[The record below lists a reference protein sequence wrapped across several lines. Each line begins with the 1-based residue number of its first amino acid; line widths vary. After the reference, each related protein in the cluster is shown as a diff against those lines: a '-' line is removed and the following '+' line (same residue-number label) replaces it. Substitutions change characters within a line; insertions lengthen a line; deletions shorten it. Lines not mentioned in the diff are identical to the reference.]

1 MTADRRSP
9 YIILGLPSGAS
20 LDDARREFDRRSQ
33 LVRRG
38 NARGVTAEDLAWA
51 LAQVALHAAEP
62 VNALDTYRIP
72 LDTAALRPPAG
83 PGLLRP
89 GPRPTARTTGPT
101 PQADRE
107 VVFDAARL
115 DASRALLDRTA
126 GGVGKQLDRIGD
138 APLPPIRLAEQP
150 ARRRSLV
157 SVLLVAAVAVVVVAI
172 AVIRPKL
179 GSDSEAAPAT
189 TAAPVRTTVAAS
201 STAPSTTAVPR
212 PPGIGDALSV
222 DGLSITPDAPLN
234 GFGVLCLLVR
244 LEGPPPLT
252 FDRSKLAIVSGG
264 EPIAVSG
271 KVGTGRAS
279 LDDVPAGAGEAVRE
293 ACFPVVD
300 WNLRLTELIYLGQAE
315 SLTWTI
321 NDPAFDS

>member
-1 MTADRRSP
+1 MSVERRSP

-20 LDDARREFDRRSQ
+20 LADARREFNRRSE

-51 LAQVALHAAEP
+51 LVQVSLHAADP
-62 VNALDTYRIP
+62 VQALDTYRIP
-72 LDTAALRPPAG
+72 IDATALRPPAG

-89 GPRPTARTTGPT
+89 GPRPTARSTGPT
-101 PQADRE
+101 PTVERE

-126 GGVGKQLDRIGD
+126 GAVGKQLDRIGD
-138 APLPPIRLAEQP
+138 APLPPIRLTEQP
-150 ARRRSLV
+150 TRRRSIV
-157 SVLLVAAVAVVVVAI
+157 SVLMVSAVAIVVVAI
-172 AVIRPKL
+172 AVIRPTL
-179 GSDSEAAPAT
+179 GSDSKAPPAT
-189 TAAPVRTTVAAS
+189 TVAPVRTTAAA
-201 STAPSTTAVPR
+201 STAPSTTALPR
-212 PPGIGDALSV
+212 PPGLGDALSV
-222 DGLSITPDAPLN
+222 DGISITPDAPLN
-234 GFGVLCLLVR
+234 GFGVLCLLMR
-244 LEGPPPLT
+244 LEGPPPLA

-279 LDDVPAGAGEAVRE
+279 LEEVPAGAGEAVRE

-300 WNLRLTELIYLGQAE
+300 WNLRLTELIYVGQTE

-321 NDPAFDS
+321 NDPAFEG